1 MHVANAHA
9 VVAAAAETA
18 RPGANIESRS
28 KDLTGRLLSWRA
40 CARPGH
46 NETRGNARNR
56 RILKT
61 NHTRKEKRER
71 EKGKRRER
79 KRNSRL
85 NQAGHF
91 SGNIS
96 LNLLQNFEVKEA
108 LHGVEEV

>member
-1 MHVANAHA
+1 MVHVANAHA

-18 RPGANIESRS
+18 RPGANIENRS

-61 NHTRKEKRER
+61 NHTRKEKKEKGEKER
-71 EKGKRRER
+71 E
-79 KRNSRL
+79 
-85 NQAGHF
+85 
-91 SGNIS
+91 IPD
-96 LNLLQNFEVKEA
+96 
-108 LHGVEEV
+108 